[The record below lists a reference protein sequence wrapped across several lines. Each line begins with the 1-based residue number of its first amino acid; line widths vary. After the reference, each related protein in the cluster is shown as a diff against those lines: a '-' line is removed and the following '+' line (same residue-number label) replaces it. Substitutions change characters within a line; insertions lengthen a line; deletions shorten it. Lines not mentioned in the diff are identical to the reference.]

1 MLCWLWPQ
9 VWRGCWFLSRADGG
23 CGIAFFWLRNPC
35 VLVAESPFFGC
46 GIVFFVVAESFLF
59 GCGSAFSW
67 LRKRVWFW
75 LRNRRNLVAEA
86 SKYGFGIGI
95 YSSCKGSSKGF
106 LLWNPVAP
114 ELWNLGA
121 LKPWKP
127 ATLDSWSL
135 VIFEPCNPATLES
148 CSSGAL
154 EHPGTFDSLQIWNL
168 HWEPSSFTWNFEF
181 SDSHNMDPLAL
192 VHGILEPGNFECWKY
207 EV

>member
-1 MLCWLWPQ
+1 MLSVAASVSKEGTQLLGRYYPTPPHPPASGDDAMLTVAASVTRMLVSESRGWWL
-9 VWRGCWFLSRADGG
+9 RNRL
-23 CGIAFFWLRNPC
+23 FWLRNPC

-114 ELWNLGA
+114 EL
-121 LKPWKP
+121 
-127 ATLDSWSL
+127 
-135 VIFEPCNPATLES
+135 
-148 CSSGAL
+148 
-154 EHPGTFDSLQIWNL
+154 
-168 HWEPSSFTWNFEF
+168 
-181 SDSHNMDPLAL
+181 
-192 VHGILEPGNFECWKY
+192 
-207 EV
+207 